1 MSGAALEIEAVGMRF
16 GGFSALVDVSATI
29 APGTSTAVI
38 GPNGAGKTTLLN
50 CVCGTYRPTAG
61 TIRWAGERIHGLRPH
76 RIAARGVARTFQGVE
91 QFRAMTAAELA
102 LMGRHQRFRS
112 RMVEAALRLPRSG
125 AEEREHLT
133 AVEAMLAR
141 LGIGEVASR
150 RLETLPYAVR
160 KLADLARAL
169 CSQPRLLLLDEPSAG
184 MGPGEKAFL
193 HEVLRGLRG
202 ECFETLVVV
211 DHDIQF
217 IQGLC
222 EQTVVLDFGREIA
235 HGRTAGVL
243 EQRQVVEAYLGVP
256 VPRQDG

>member
-1 MSGAALEIEAVGMRF
+1 MSGAALEIEGLGMRF
-16 GGFSALVDVSATI
+16 GGFSALVDVSVAI
-29 APGTSTAVI
+29 APGTTTAVI

-61 TIRWAGERIHGLRPH
+61 SIRWAGERIHGLRPH

-91 QFRAMTAAELA
+91 QFRAMTAIDLA
-102 LMGRHQRFRS
+102 LMGRHQQFRS

-125 AEEREHLT
+125 AEERRHR
-133 AVEAMLAR
+133 AAAEAILAR
-141 LGIGEVASR
+141 LGIGGTASR
-150 RLETLPYAVR
+150 SLETLPYAVR

-193 HEVLRGLRG
+193 HAALRELRG

-222 EQTVVLDFGREIA
+222 EQTVVLDFGRLIA
-235 HGRTAGVL
+235 HGRTAEVL
-243 EQRQVVEAYLGVP
+243 GQRQVVEAYLGVA
-256 VPRQDG
+256 VRRQDG